1 MIGAE
6 DVIRRIWQAF
16 DTRSDLLTRRVIF
29 ADGSVPDAHRCE
41 QNVFRWVIENPRN
54 EAIHGWLA
62 TGLLLQKHWMVRDHT
77 GAIFNI
83 TPLEQSTPM
92 FEHPGSVD
100 EFRQLREEIHL
111 VVQLHL
117 RPSS

>member
-1 MIGAE
+1 MIDAD

-16 DTRSDLLTRRVIF
+16 DTRFDLLTRQVVF
-29 ADGSVPDAHRCE
+29 ADGSAPDAHRCE
-41 QNVFRWVIENPRN
+41 QNVLRWVVENPGN
-54 EAIHGWLA
+54 EPVHGWLA
-62 TGLLLQKHWMVRDHT
+62 TDLLLQKHWMVRDRT

-92 FEHPGSVD
+92 FAHPGSVD
-100 EFRQLREEIHL
+100 EFRRLREEIHL
-111 VVQLHL
+111 VRQLHL